1 MIILIIIWWGLS
13 LLILIVNKKYLLTKD
28 FYKLKIFNFSSKFT
42 IILAEI
48 SDLKCEKIQQN
59 NFKMCKKKGF

>member
-1 MIILIIIWWGLS
+1 M
-13 LLILIVNKKYLLTKD
+13 KE

-48 SDLKCEKIQQN
+48 SVLKCEKIQQN
-59 NFKMCKKKGF
+59 NFKTCKKRGF

>member
-1 MIILIIIWWGLS
+1 M
-13 LLILIVNKKYLLTKD
+13 KE

-48 SDLKCEKIQQN
+48 SALKCEKIQQN
-59 NFKMCKKKGF
+59 IALKKAPFYNF

>member
-1 MIILIIIWWGLS
+1 MVGIIAFNI
-13 LLILIVNKKYLLTKD
+13 NKKYLLMKE

-48 SDLKCEKIQQN
+48 SVLKCEKIQQN
-59 NFKMCKKKGF
+59 NFKTCKKRGF

>member
-1 MIILIIIWWGLS
+1 M
-13 LLILIVNKKYLLTKD
+13 KE

-48 SDLKCEKIQQN
+48 SALKCEKMQQN
-59 NFKMCKKKGF
+59 NFKTCKKEAFKV

>member
-1 MIILIIIWWGLS
+1 M
-13 LLILIVNKKYLLTKD
+13 KE

-59 NFKMCKKKGF
+59 NFKMCKKKAFKV

>member
-1 MIILIIIWWGLS
+1 M
-13 LLILIVNKKYLLTKD
+13 KE

-59 NFKMCKKKGF
+59 NFKTCKKRLLKCEK